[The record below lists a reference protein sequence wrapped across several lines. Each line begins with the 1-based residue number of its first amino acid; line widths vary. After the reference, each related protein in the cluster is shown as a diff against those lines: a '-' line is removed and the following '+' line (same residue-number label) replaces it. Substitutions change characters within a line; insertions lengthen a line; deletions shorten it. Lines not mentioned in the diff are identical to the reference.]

1 MKREKRR
8 VAITGARGLVGACL
22 AHYLG
27 DDHDVHA
34 LAHTDLDVTDHDTVR
49 DWCLRNRPDLIVN
62 CATLQVDASELD
74 PPLAEAVNVTGPE
87 NLALAAADVGA
98 ELMHFSTNYVFD
110 GESERLTPY
119 TIADETR
126 PINVYGRTKLAG
138 ERAVT
143 NATPAS
149 YVVRTAWV
157 YGVGKES
164 FLASVPRKLLA
175 SERVFAI
182 VDAFSTTT
190 YVRDLVVR
198 AAEIIERRRY
208 GTYHVVNEGVCSYY
222 EFAVQA
228 ARLIGLEGTV
238 VDELI
243 VPVKESDMKRPAR
256 RPRWTPLRCVL
267 SAEIGLAPL
276 RDWREALASYI
287 STDLGGRRQR

>member
-27 DDHDVHA
+27 DDHDVYP
-34 LAHTDLDVTDHDTVR
+34 LSHTDLDITDR
-49 DWCLRNRPDLIVN
+49 DVVPGWCLRNRPDLIVN
-62 CATLQVDASELD
+62 CATLQVDACELD
-74 PPLAEAVNVTGPE
+74 PRLAEAVNVTGPK
-87 NLALAAADVGA
+87 NLALAAAEFDA
-98 ELMHFSTNYVFD
+98 ELMHFSTNYVFE
-110 GESERLTPY
+110 GETERLTPY

-164 FLASVPRKLLA
+164 FLAAVPRKLLA
-175 SERVFAI
+175 SERVLAI

-190 YVRDLVVR
+190 YVRDLVIR
-198 AAEIIERRRY
+198 AAEIIERGRY
-208 GTYHVVNEGVCSYY
+208 GIYHVVNEGICSYY

-228 ARLIGLEGTV
+228 ARLIGLEDTV
-238 VDELI
+238 IDELI
-243 VPVKESDMKRPAR
+243 VPVKESERKRPAR

-267 SAEIGLAPL
+267 SAEIGLMPR
-276 RDWREALASYI
+276 RDWREALACYI
-287 STDLGGRRQR
+287 STDLEGRRQR

>member
-1 MKREKRR
+1 
-8 VAITGARGLVGACL
+8 
-22 AHYLG
+22 
-27 DDHDVHA
+27 
-34 LAHTDLDVTDHDTVR
+34 
-49 DWCLRNRPDLIVN
+49 
-62 CATLQVDASELD
+62 
-74 PPLAEAVNVTGPE
+74 
-87 NLALAAADVGA
+87 
-98 ELMHFSTNYVFD
+98 MHFSTNYVFD

-143 NATPAS
+143 SATPAS
-149 YVVRTAWV
+149 DVVRTAWV

-175 SERVFAI
+175 SEHVFAI

-198 AAEIIERRRY
+198 AAEIIDRGRY

-228 ARLIGLEGTV
+228 ARLIGVEDAV
-238 VDELI
+238 IDELI
-243 VPVKESDMKRPAR
+243 VPVKESEMKRPAR

-276 RDWREALASYI
+276 RDWREALACYI
-287 STDLGGRRQR
+287 STDLEGRRQR